1 MTTEKNLT
9 KADRNANREDRTPA
23 CESLLN
29 RTHADAVR
37 EKQPAKLNQSVIPK
51 LQRIILT
58 VLEKVGMRKIGAQCM
73 SNIVIEKT

>member
-9 KADRNANREDRTPA
+9 KADRNANRDDRMPA
-23 CESLLN
+23 HESLLN
-29 RTHADAVR
+29 RTHADAGR

-51 LQRIILT
+51 LQHIIPA

>member
-9 KADRNANREDRTPA
+9 KADGNANREDRTPA

-37 EKQPAKLNQSVIPK
+37 ENNQPS
-51 LQRIILT
+51 
-58 VLEKVGMRKIGAQCM
+58 
-73 SNIVIEKT
+73 